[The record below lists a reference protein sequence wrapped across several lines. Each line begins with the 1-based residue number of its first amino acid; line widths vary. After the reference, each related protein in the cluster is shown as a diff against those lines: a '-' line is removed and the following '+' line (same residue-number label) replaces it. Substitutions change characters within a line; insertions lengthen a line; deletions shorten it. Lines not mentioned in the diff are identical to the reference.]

1 MNNKYILGIDS
12 FNNKVFS
19 VCIFDVENNSFV
31 ISKSGFDE
39 KEFKKWVKELSKHYN
54 CERIEEFE
62 IKEPTKDRVYAKV
75 PSLSQAIENYLKTDK
90 GKQAMKEYFTENNCI
105 DYNLVEEL
113 INFKNK
119 KL

>member
-19 VCIFDVENNSFV
+19 VCIFDAENNSIV
-31 ISKSGFDE
+31 ISESGFDE
-39 KEFKKWVKELSKHYN
+39 KEFKKRVKELSKHYN

-75 PSLSQAIENYLKTDK
+75 PNISQAIGNYLKTDK
-90 GKQAMKEYFTENNCI
+90 GKQAMKEYINENDCI
-105 DYNLVEEL
+105 DYNLVEEYD
-113 INFKNK
+113 N
-119 KL
+119 